1 MNRRRGMT
9 AAAVVAAAAAAT
21 AGGWWAS
28 HDAPAAGAAV
38 NTASSA
44 VPTATATVVRST
56 ITTSEQ
62 DSGMLGYAG
71 SFTVY
76 TGLTGTVTWLPAT
89 GAVIRPGHRL
99 FAVDGQDVILFA
111 GQRPAWREFAPGMGG
126 GPDVGELQRNLIALG
141 YDPYHAITVNDQYDW
156 ATQAAVLRW
165 QAALGLPLAQRDAVI
180 PLGQVAFLPSRVQV
194 AAVNTGTGATVAP
207 GAVVLAVTST
217 RPVAYV
223 ALPTSER
230 SLVRRG
236 ETVTVTLPSGVAT
249 RPGSQRR
256 HSDRTRS
263 EPGPRRGLAA
273 VLGLAVLRLT
283 VRGHAVRGSDDHG
296 RGRPGPPF
304 RHGRAGPGT
313 RAGRHSHANRT
324 QRARGADQRPAGQ
337 AGRRLPGRGGAWPD
351 TAAGDRADGS
361 VRRLQ
366 RDCCDQRA
374 GHRRRH
380 QGGGAGAM
388 MTSGPVLELKD
399 VGKVYPATPPVPA
412 VSGVSLTVMAGELV
426 AVVGP
431 SGSGKTTLLHLMAA
445 LDRPSSGSV
454 RVAGA
459 EIAAMS
465 DRQLSALRA
474 YRIGVVFQQFFL
486 IDTQT
491 ALDNVAA
498 GLLYRG
504 IPAAQRRR
512 RAAGALDRV
521 GLSSRAGHRAQQLSG
536 GERQRVAIARAVVGE
551 PAIVLADE
559 PTGNLDS
566 AASAVVMSDLCR
578 LNMDGTTLVIIT
590 HEPGVAA
597 VAGRRI
603 EVLDGRIVADRAV
616 GASEGAREGALS

>member
-1 MNRRRGMT
+1 MNRTRGMT
-9 AAAVVAAAAAAT
+9 TAAVVAAAAAAT

-223 ALPTSER
+223 ALPNSER

-249 RPGSQRR
+249 PGRVLSVGTAIAPDQSQGQGAGSPQSSGSQSSGSQSAGTQSAAPTITVAVALAHPSVTAGLDQAPVQVAIATQTERNVLVAPISALLARPG
-256 HSDRTRS
+256 
-263 EPGPRRGLAA
+263 
-273 VLGLAVLRLT
+273 
-283 VRGHAVRGSDDHG
+283 
-296 RGRPGPPF
+296 
-304 RHGRAGPGT
+304 
-313 RAGRHSHANRT
+313 
-324 QRARGADQRPAGQ
+324 
-337 AGRRLPGRGGAWPD
+337 GGY
-351 TAAGDRADGS
+351 
-361 VRRLQ
+361 Q
-366 RDCCDQRA
+366 
-374 GHRRRH
+374 
-380 QGGGAGAM
+380 
-388 MTSGPVLELKD
+388 
-399 VGKVYPATPPVPA
+399 
-412 VSGVSLTVMAGELV
+412 V
-426 AVVGP
+426 AVVHGQTQQRVTVQT
-431 SGSGKTTLLHLMAA
+431 GLF
-445 LDRPSSGSV
+445 DDSSG
-454 RVAGA
+454 
-459 EIAAMS
+459 
-465 DRQLSALRA
+465 
-474 YRIGVVFQQFFL
+474 
-486 IDTQT
+486 T
-491 ALDNVAA
+491 
-498 GLLYRG
+498 
-504 IPAAQRRR
+504 
-512 RAAGALDRV
+512 
-521 GLSSRAGHRAQQLSG
+521 
-536 GERQRVAIARAVVGE
+536 VAISGPGIA
-551 PAIVLADE
+551 
-559 PTGNLDS
+559 
-566 AASAVVMSDLCR
+566 
-578 LNMDGTTLVIIT
+578 DGTRV
-590 HEPGVAA
+590 
-597 VAGRRI
+597 
-603 EVLDGRIVADRAV
+603 EVPAP
-616 GASEGAREGALS
+616 